1 MSYNLFLPKFDMQ
14 KLSIRQRFILLIGVF
29 LTGFVIFFGFAFK
42 LLMDYRINS
51 PLYDTIIQ
59 KKDLIA
65 DVLPPPNFIIESYMV
80 SLQIVESQDQAELD
94 KLVERLKVLKNE
106 YDSRIDHWQRQDLDA
121 AIKEK
126 FLKQSV
132 EPVAEFY
139 RLALEE
145 LVPAV
150 QQKNAVNMRTALTS
164 VSHQFNQHRT
174 AIDEVVK
181 TTAAEAAR
189 IETKAHEVI
198 ASSTYVLFGIFGFT
212 VIISL
217 LIAYKIASS
226 IMNSA
231 NMLAQA
237 VDESESVIQAARKG
251 DLSRRIPMHGKTG
264 SVAQLCEGV
273 NSLIETNAVIIED
286 IARVLGAQANGDLTQ
301 RIVNDYEGT
310 FHTLKTNA
318 NTTSDKLN
326 SIIDDLSRVLSALA
340 KGDLTQRIVRDYD
353 GVFNQLKADSNL
365 TSERLNQI
373 VTDMGRVLSALAV
386 GDLSQRVTSDYEGTF
401 NALKN
406 DANSSSEKLNNVI
419 SDISRM
425 FSALAHGDLTVRID
439 RPLQGV
445 FDVVKQNANAN
456 CDKLSSI
463 IMEVRASSEQ
473 LLNAAEQVSATAQ
486 SISQSTSEQSAS
498 VEETSASVDQMTASI
513 AQNSDNAKITDN
525 MATKASKEASDGG
538 DAVQRTVKAMKQI
551 AAKIGIVDDIAYQT
565 NLLALNA
572 AIEAARAG
580 EHGKGFAVVAA
591 EVRKLAER
599 SQEAAK
605 EIGNLASDSVT
616 TAERAGHLLEE
627 IVPSIKRTSDL
638 VQEISAASEE
648 QSRSAGQIGNAMSQL
663 NKVTQQNA
671 SASEELAATAEE
683 LSAQAQQLQDAIG
696 FFSGSGNTEH
706 NDKTSNDHLNFSK
719 PRSHSNL
726 RAPRVGGLGESNFKP
741 Y

>member
-1 MSYNLFLPKFDMQ
+1 MNQ
-14 KLSIRQRFILLIGVF
+14 LSIRQRFILLIGVF

-51 PLYDTIIQ
+51 PLYETIIQ

-65 DVLPPPNFIIESYMV
+65 DVLPPPNFIIESYMI
-80 SLQIVESQDQAELD
+80 SLQIMESEDPIELE
-94 KLVERLKVLKNE
+94 KLIERLKLLKGE
-106 YDSRIDHWQRQDLDA
+106 YETRIDYWNRQSLEA
-121 AIKEK
+121 SLKEK
-126 FLKQSV
+126 FLKQSH

-139 RLALEE
+139 RLTLEE

-150 QQKNAVNMRTALTS
+150 QQKNATAARTTHKKISQLF
-164 VSHQFNQHRT
+164 VQHRT
-174 AIDEVVK
+174 SIDDVVK
-181 TTAAEAAR
+181 ITSQEASTIEAKAR
-189 IETKAHEVI
+189 EVI
-198 ASSTYVLFGIFGFT
+198 EASTYVLFGIFGFT
-212 VIISL
+212 VLVSL
-217 LIAYKIASS
+217 LIAYKIAAS

-231 NMLAQA
+231 NMLEKA

-251 DLSRRIPMHGKTG
+251 DLGHRIPMQGKTG
-264 SVAQLCEGV
+264 AVAQLCEGV
-273 NSLIETNAVIIED
+273 NSLIETNAVIMED
-286 IARVLGAQANGDLTQ
+286 IGRVLGAQAKGDLTQ
-301 RIVNDYEGT
+301 RIMNDYEGT
-310 FHTLKTNA
+310 FHTLKTDA
-318 NTTSDKLN
+318 NTTSDKIN
-326 SIIDDLSRVLSALA
+326 SIIDDLNRVLGALA

-386 GDLSQRVTSDYEGTF
+386 GDLSQRVTSDYDGTF

-406 DANSSSEKLNNVI
+406 DANSTSEKLNNVVG
-419 SDISRM
+419 DISRM
-425 FSALAHGDLTVRID
+425 FSAMAQGNLTERIE

-445 FDVVKQNANAN
+445 FEVVKQNANAN
-456 CDKLSSI
+456 CDKLTSI
-463 IMEVRASSEQ
+463 IMEVRSSSVQ

-498 VEETSASVDQMTASI
+498 VEQTSASVDQMTASI
-513 AQNSDNAKITDN
+513 AQNSDNAKVTDN

-616 TAERAGHLLEE
+616 TAERAGRLLEE

-648 QSRSAGQIGNAMSQL
+648 QSRSAGQIGSAMSQL

-683 LSAQAQQLQDAIG
+683 LSAQAQQLQEAIG
-696 FFSGSGNTEH
+696 FFSSV
-706 NDKTSNDHLNFSK
+706 NDNDAGEKTLFDNANYKKQRVAANIRPNRNVGIGENNF
-719 PRSHSNL
+719 R
-726 RAPRVGGLGESNFKP
+726 P